1 MAKSLLR
8 LTYLI
13 LYLKMSIEKQVLGSL
28 IANPDKYIEVSELI
42 SENSFLNEDIKT
54 VFRTFVKLFDSGSKI
69 SLILLQE
76 RVNQTDMPC
85 NITDLIDYMD
95 SGSAFYEHCQ
105 ILKEHEIRREQSN
118 LGMSLTSKAANIKI
132 DPFDTNDFLMDEA
145 ERIVSMVDFGKTNSN
160 AELINAVAKKMNLAS
175 QSNGVTGLRT
185 GFKELDRVYGGRQNS
200 DLIIKAARPAMG
212 KTAQALCEAMNMAF
226 EHGKHVIFFSLEMS
240 AEQLMQRLVSIH
252 TGIPLSNIRG
262 GKLDDEQWKRYNE
275 NADYLTR
282 DNLIIVDDVYTL
294 NGIKTR
300 CKKLKMKGQLD
311 AVYIDYL
318 QLINH
323 KVAAGRSKEQEV
335 SEVSR
340 ALKMLAKDLDVPVVC
355 LSQLSRAVES
365 RGGTHKPMLSDLRDS
380 GAIEQDA
387 DIVEFIFRPEYYD
400 KDNPQLFGVAYVI
413 IAKHR
418 NGACGDIEMK
428 FRHECTRFENVGET
442 YVVPI
447 EQPTKSVMQPSAS
460 FDDIDLDAF

>member
-1 MAKSLLR
+1 
-8 LTYLI
+8 
-13 LYLKMSIEKQVLGSL
+13 MSIEKQVIGSL

-42 SENSFLNEDIKT
+42 SENSFVDEDLKT
-54 VFRTFVKLFDSGSKI
+54 VFKTFMNLYDNGVEI
-69 SLILLQE
+69 SLIVLQE
-76 RVNQTDMPC
+76 RVNQTERPC
-85 NITDLIDYMD
+85 SIIHLIDFMD

-118 LGMSLTSKAANIKI
+118 LGMTLVTKSGNAKN
-132 DPFDTNDFLMDEA
+132 DPFETNDFLMDEA
-145 ERIVSMVDFGKTNSN
+145 ERIVSMVDFGKNNSN
-160 AELINAVAKKMNLAS
+160 LELIKSVTKKMELAS

-185 GFKELDRVYGGRQNS
+185 GFKELDRLYGGRQNS

-212 KTAQALCEAMNMAF
+212 KTAQALCEAMNIAF
-226 EHGKHVIFFSLEMS
+226 EHDKHVIFFSLEMS

-252 TGIPLSNIRG
+252 TGIPLSNIRNG
-262 GKLDDEQWKRYNE
+262 RLDPEQWNLYHEKVT
-275 NADYLTR
+275 YLTN
-282 DNLIIVDDVYTL
+282 DKLLIVDDVYTL

-300 CKKLKMKGQLD
+300 CKKMKMKGKLN

-323 KVAAGRSKEQEV
+323 KVSAGRSKEQEV

-340 ALKMLAKDLDVPVVC
+340 ALKMMAKDLDVPVVC

-387 DIVEFIFRPEYYD
+387 DIVEFIFRPEYYEKED
-400 KDNPQLFGVAYVI
+400 TSLFGVAYVI
-413 IAKHR
+413 VAKNR

-428 FRHECTRFENVGET
+428 FRHECTRFENVGQHVE
-442 YVVPI
+442 PI
-447 EQPTKSVMQPSAS
+447 EVQQRSVMKPSTS
-460 FDDIDLDAF
+460 FTDLDSHPF

>member
-1 MAKSLLR
+1 
-8 LTYLI
+8 
-13 LYLKMSIEKQVLGSL
+13 MSIEKQVIGSL
-28 IANPDKYIEVSELI
+28 IANPDRYVEVSELI
-42 SENSFLNEDIKT
+42 SENSFLDEDIKT
-54 VFRTFVKLFDSGSKI
+54 VFRTFVRLFDSGAKI
-69 SLILLQE
+69 SLVLLQE
-76 RVNQTDMPC
+76 RVNQSETPC
-85 NITDLIDYMD
+85 NVIDLIDYMD

-105 ILKEHEIRREQSN
+105 ILKEYEIRREQSN
-118 LGMSLTSKAANIKI
+118 LGMSLTSKAGNIKI
-132 DPFDTNDFLMDEA
+132 DPFETNDYLMDEA

-160 AELINAVAKKMNLAS
+160 AELVQSVTKKIDIAS
-175 QSNGVTGLRT
+175 KSNGVTGLRT

-212 KTAQALCEAMNMAF
+212 KTAQALCEAMNIAF
-226 EHGKHVIFFSLEMS
+226 EHDKHVIFFSLEMS

-262 GKLDDEQWKRYNE
+262 GKLDDEQWHRYNTKV
-275 NADYLTR
+275 DYLR
-282 DNLIIVDDVYTL
+282 NDNLLIVDDVYTL
-294 NGIKTR
+294 NGIRTR
-300 CKKLKMKGQLD
+300 CKKMKMKGRLD
-311 AVYIDYL
+311 MVYIDYL

-323 KVAAGRSKEQEV
+323 KVSAGRSKEQEV

-340 ALKMLAKDLDVPVVC
+340 ALKMLAKDLNVPVVC

-400 KDNPQLFGVAYVI
+400 KDNPELFGVAYVI

-418 NGACGDIEMK
+418 NGACGDIEMRFK
-428 FRHECTRFENVGET
+428 HECTRFENVGDT
-442 YVVPI
+442 YGVPI
-447 EQPTKSVMQPSAS
+447 EQPKSVMRPSTS
-460 FDDIDLDAF
+460 FADIEEDPF

>member
-1 MAKSLLR
+1 
-8 LTYLI
+8 
-13 LYLKMSIEKQVLGSL
+13 MSIEKQVIGSL
-28 IANPDKYIEVSELI
+28 IANPDRYVEVSELI
-42 SENSFLNEDIKT
+42 SENSFLDEDIKT
-54 VFRTFVKLFDSGSKI
+54 VFRTFVRLFDSGAKI
-69 SLILLQE
+69 SLVLLQE
-76 RVNQTDMPC
+76 RVNQSETPC
-85 NITDLIDYMD
+85 NVIDLIDYMD

-105 ILKEHEIRREQSN
+105 ILKEYEIRREQSN
-118 LGMSLTSKAANIKI
+118 LGMSLTSKAGNIKI
-132 DPFDTNDFLMDEA
+132 DPFETNDYLMDEA

-160 AELINAVAKKMNLAS
+160 AELVQSVTKKIDIAS
-175 QSNGVTGLRT
+175 KSNGVTGLRT

-212 KTAQALCEAMNMAF
+212 KTAQALCEAMNIAF
-226 EHGKHVIFFSLEMS
+226 EHDKHVIFFSLEMS

-262 GKLDDEQWKRYNE
+262 GKLDDEQWHRYNTKV
-275 NADYLTR
+275 DYLR
-282 DNLIIVDDVYTL
+282 NDNLLIVDDVYTL
-294 NGIKTR
+294 NGIRTR
-300 CKKLKMKGQLD
+300 CKKMKMKGRLD
-311 AVYIDYL
+311 MVYIDYL

-323 KVAAGRSKEQEV
+323 KVSAGRSKEQEV

-340 ALKMLAKDLDVPVVC
+340 ALKMLAKDLNVPVVC

-400 KDNPQLFGVAYVI
+400 KDNPELFGVAYVI

-418 NGACGDIEMK
+418 NGACGDIEMRFK
-428 FRHECTRFENVGET
+428 HECTRFENVGDT
-442 YVVPI
+442 YDVPI
-447 EQPTKSVMQPSAS
+447 EQPKSVMRPSSS
-460 FDDIDLDAF
+460 FADIEDEPF